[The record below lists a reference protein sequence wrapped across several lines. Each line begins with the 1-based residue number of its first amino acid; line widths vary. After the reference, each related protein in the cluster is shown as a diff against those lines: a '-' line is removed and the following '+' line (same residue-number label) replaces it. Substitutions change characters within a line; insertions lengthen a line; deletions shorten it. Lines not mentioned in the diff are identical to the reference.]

1 MAGQRFF
8 REEGFSLPEM
18 TVTILMMLVVLFAL
32 YSIFDMSIRVFSFGN
47 DKVEVAENARVGLEK
62 LEREIRAAYPLDKAG
77 GDGKI
82 FYEWS
87 STRVSFGNDLDGNNK
102 IECVE
107 GSPCERITYDVYKP
121 SGGTT
126 YALGRATS
134 GDRKPV
140 VEFVDYTNTN
150 NTGLSFGFFESD
162 GTKEI
167 VPGSGNERDVAVVRL
182 EIRVKKDNVQD
193 ASQTLTTVV
202 SLRNR
207 GNGVAPPA
215 ASHGAGLLRYGG
227 R

>member
-1 MAGQRFF
+1 MAGQRLF

-18 TVTILMMLVVLFAL
+18 MVTIMIMLVVLFAL

-47 DKVEVAENARVGLEK
+47 DKVEVAENARLGLEK
-62 LEREIRAAYPLDKAG
+62 VERDIRAAYPLDKAG

-87 STRVSFGNDLDGNNK
+87 STRVSFGNDLDGNRK
-102 IECVE
+102 IECIV

-126 YALGRATS
+126 YALARATS

-140 VEFVDYTNTN
+140 VEFVDYASAT
-150 NTGLSFGFFESD
+150 NTGLSFRYYKSD
-162 GTKEI
+162 GTTEI
-167 VPGSGNERDVAVVRL
+167 VPGSGNERDISVVRL

-207 GNGVAPPA
+207 GNGVAPPGA
-215 ASHGAGLLRYGG
+215 GAGLLRYGG
-227 R
+227 